1 MTSKTRILVLLVSAP
16 IITFT
21 VVGGFLGNAIAR
33 DDTYQQLRIFQDVV
47 SLIVTNYVEEADLD
61 RVMGGAMRGLA
72 EGLDPD
78 SAYLTAADVSRL
90 EAGETLP
97 PAETGLEVTR
107 QYYLRIV
114 SARDRSPGA
123 RAGLRPGDLIR
134 LIDDTPTREMSAF
147 EGMRRLRGA
156 PGSKVTLT
164 VIRGSQVDPHV
175 VELTREVPSAPSVNG
190 NIQAPGIGYVR
201 VAAFDAGSAS
211 ALDAAVADLG
221 RQGARSLILD
231 LRGTAVG
238 TYEEATRA
246 ARLFVGSG
254 TLAVRQARGLENQ
267 TIVAE
272 PDDGKLTMPVALLTD
287 IGTSGPSEVF
297 AAALDAN
304 DRAEL
309 IGEGTLGR
317 VTTQKLV
324 KLSDGSGLWLTGSRY
339 LSPSAEPMQG
349 LVPDIVVEQ
358 PDPEFGDPLPN
369 ADATIERA
377 TERLSSRPAA

>member
-114 SARDRSPGA
+114 SARDGSPGA

-156 PGSKVTLT
+156 PGSTVTLT

-175 VELTREVPSAPSVNG
+175 VELRREVPSAPSVNG
-190 NIQAPGIGYVR
+190 SIQAAGIGYVR
-201 VAAFDAGSAS
+201 VAAFDTGSAA
-211 ALDAAVADLG
+211 ALDAAVANLG
-221 RQGARSLILD
+221 RQGAASLILD

-267 TIVAE
+267 TIVAA

-309 IGEGTLGR
+309 IGERTLGR

-324 KLSDGSGLWLTGSRY
+324 KLPDGSGLWLTGSRY
-339 LSPSAEPMQG
+339 LLPSAEPMQG